1 MAKECL
7 KLGVDIINDVSGG
20 RYDPEI
26 LKVVAKYDC
35 GYIYMYSRG
44 TTINM
49 NNLATYKDTVS
60 EVIKEIEICLKNCRK
75 AGINEYIL
83 SLILV
88 GISSW
93 TLD

>member
-1 MAKECL
+1 M
-7 KLGVDIINDVSGG
+7 
-20 RYDPEI
+20 
-26 LKVVAKYDC
+26 AKYDC
-35 GYIYMYSRG
+35 GYTYMYSRG
-44 TTINM
+44 ETSNM
-49 NNLATYKDTVS
+49 NNIATYKDTIS
-60 EVIKEIEICLKNCRK
+60 EMIKEIEICLENCIK